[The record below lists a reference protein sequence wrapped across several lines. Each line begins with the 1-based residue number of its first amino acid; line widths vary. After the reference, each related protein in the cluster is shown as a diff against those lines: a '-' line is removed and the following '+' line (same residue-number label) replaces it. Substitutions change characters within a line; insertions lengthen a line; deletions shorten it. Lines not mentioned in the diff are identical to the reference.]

1 MAIQMLG
8 VILCVL
14 LLIGGCATSPLP
26 GAVGEIRGPL
36 RSIDLQ
42 TDGKKGP
49 SERYRTAP
57 RDRFFAS
64 DREVWV
70 YLHWGLPGPG
80 SYKVRILLQTPL
92 GATYSERDYS
102 FEAKETYWL
111 TRNKFDLPQGADTQR
126 LAGLWQI
133 EAFLDGA
140 AVGRRTFTFD
150 PSSIRLRTDARIV
163 IVQGTSDPE
172 LAAGDWVW
180 LNRAAALEDIQAA
193 HKLLGVTLRDELARR
208 FPHVEGPLQQPTEGG
223 AAILLRTKF
232 SSSPSPNADAHLDV
246 AVVPAPPQKP
256 RTFRFT
262 SSAGIELLGQ
272 TRKRNSA
279 LGATDLAFQAMASQ
293 EFLDFLVAATKA
305 TPE

>member
-1 MAIQMLG
+1 
-8 VILCVL
+8 
-14 LLIGGCATSPLP
+14 
-26 GAVGEIRGPL
+26 
-36 RSIDLQ
+36 
-42 TDGKKGP
+42 
-49 SERYRTAP
+49 
-57 RDRFFAS
+57 
-64 DREVWV
+64 
-70 YLHWGLPGPG
+70 LHWGLPGPG